1 MRGSLVVADMH
12 HGFGRPLIRLAI
24 GDRWFNAG
32 MPSPSEEAVDRVW
45 VAYKQADLPG
55 CLALAKQA
63 ISEHPGNGG
72 AWFSYGCALER
83 TNDLVAADK
92 AFAKASRCIEEPV
105 GTPYRIGWVA
115 FQQVVAT
122 AVEALPAKL
131 KESLSDVTLVLADYA
146 EPDLI
151 EPFEDAELLGLF
163 TGPIRS
169 ERDNYPELS
178 PTIHV
183 FRRAHEH
190 SCATAKE
197 FRAEVKQTLYHE
209 FGHYLGFGE
218 EDLETLGMG

>member
-1 MRGSLVVADMH
+1 MANAVAR
-12 HGFGRPLIRLAI
+12 FNGR
-24 GDRWFNAG
+24 
-32 MPSPSEEAVDRVW
+32 MTSPTEEAVERVW
-45 VAYKQADLPG
+45 AAYKLADLPG
-55 CLALAKQA
+55 CVALAKQA
-63 ISEHPGNGG
+63 VALAPGNGG
-72 AWFSYGCALER
+72 AWFAYGCALER

-92 AFAKASRCIEEPV
+92 AFAKASRCTEDAV

-115 FQQVVAT
+115 FQHVVAT
-122 AVEALPAKL
+122 AVEALPLKL
-131 KESLSDVTLVLADYA
+131 KDSLADVTLVLADYA
-146 EPDLI
+146 EPDLL
-151 EPFEDAELLGLF
+151 ESFEDAELLGLF

-169 ERDNYPELS
+169 ERDQFPELS

-218 EDLETLGMG
+218 EDLESLGMG